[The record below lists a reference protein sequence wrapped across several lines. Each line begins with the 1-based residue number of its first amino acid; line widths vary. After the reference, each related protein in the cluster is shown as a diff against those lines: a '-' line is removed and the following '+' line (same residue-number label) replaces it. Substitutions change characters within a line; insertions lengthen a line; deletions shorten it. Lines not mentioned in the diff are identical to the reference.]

1 MIGALVVMNY
11 WFPDTFNSIFG
22 DKISGENLSGQ
33 MRMEANEAT
42 RQLFQVFSLTNWLFG
57 LGFGYTYN
65 QVSDAV
71 LANTGIIG
79 FIIFCFVFLKP
90 VWCLPRQGHLW
101 GIQDLFNLTLS
112 ELFLLT
118 TWMFLGLAYNKLDE
132 YQKRRLEYWNEEGS
146 YGLALRS

>member
-101 GIQDLFNLTLS
+101 GIQDLYVWLVLPVQPDSVRTVPAYHLDVPR
-112 ELFLLT
+112 
-118 TWMFLGLAYNKLDE
+118 LGL
-132 YQKRRLEYWNEEGS
+132 QQTG
-146 YGLALRS
+146 